1 MIRHK
6 HLRLIRER
14 AAISLAKPTSRPIAN
29 ELAAWRGAVS
39 EFGGDAS
46 AIVTVAEG
54 DTSWE
59 VGERLGEEGVAG
71 DGGVAVDAVGGVVRV
86 EEDGVAGWGAGG
98 GG

>member
-14 AAISLAKPTSRPIAN
+14 AAISLAKPASRPIAN
-29 ELAAWRGAVS
+29 ELAAWRSAVG
-39 EFGGDAS
+39 EFGSDAS
-46 AIVTVAEG
+46 AVVTVAEG

-71 DGGVAVDAVGGVVRV
+71 DGGIAVDAVGGVVRV
-86 EEDGVAGWGAGG
+86 EEDGVAGWGASGG
-98 GG
+98 G